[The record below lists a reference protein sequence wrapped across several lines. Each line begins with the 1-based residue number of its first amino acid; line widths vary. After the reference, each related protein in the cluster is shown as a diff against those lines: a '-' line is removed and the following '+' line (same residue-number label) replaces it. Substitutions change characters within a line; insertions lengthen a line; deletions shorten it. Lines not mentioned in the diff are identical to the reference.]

1 MHLNV
6 LTQCSPS
13 PTFEFMW
20 RDPDDRTGTGYR
32 SLRYWTDLA
41 KRLEAACVDALF
53 FADVH
58 GIYDVYRRSWAP
70 ALRHAVQVPAI
81 DPLLV
86 VPAAAAATSRLGFAV
101 TYSTTYHPPEQCARV
116 FSSLDHLTNGRIA
129 WNVVTSYLES
139 AAKNG
144 LGEFLEHDAR
154 YDRADEYMGVVE
166 GLWERTFEP
175 SPQRTPVV
183 YQAGAS
189 PRGLAFAARH
199 AEVVFLTLTGPKRGG
214 EQVAELRRLAE
225 EQGRDPAAVKA
236 LQGILVTVGQT
247 EAEAE
252 RKAKLYTSLTSPES
266 VLTKWCG
273 WMGVDLAAYPEET
286 RLTDVPNEA
295 ARRSALA
302 AAAEAVESATY
313 ELAKVLTQ
321 EQGKPLRESLAE
333 VGTCATWLR
342 YFAELELPREIVQD
356 DEHALVEVVRR
367 PLGVVAA
374 ITPWNF
380 PLALAF
386 WKIAP
391 ALRAGNT
398 VVLKPSP
405 FTPLTTLR
413 LAELLRPLLP
423 AGVLNVVS
431 GGDELGEWMSAHPVP
446 RKISFTGSIATRK
459 HVPAPAA
466 TDPQRVPPHAGGN
479 H

>member
-32 SLRYWTDLA
+32 SFRYWTALA
-41 KRLEAACVDALF
+41 ERLEAACIDALF

-295 ARRSALA
+295 VRSVLGFLRRVSTEREWTVGDARDFITKLPPPTRTTALYGTPEQVA
-302 AAAEAVESATY
+302 DRMEQWLEQAGIDGFNLLPCPPSGGIDDICDLLVPELQRRGLFRRAYDPAERT
-313 ELAKVLTQ
+313 
-321 EQGKPLRESLAE
+321 LRE
-333 VGTCATWLR
+333 R
-342 YFAELELPREIVQD
+342 YFGAGRSRYAGPRETSGWLV
-356 DEHALVEVVRR
+356 HAQ
-367 PLGVVAA
+367 
-374 ITPWNF
+374 
-380 PLALAF
+380 
-386 WKIAP
+386 
-391 ALRAGNT
+391 
-398 VVLKPSP
+398 
-405 FTPLTTLR
+405 
-413 LAELLRPLLP
+413 
-423 AGVLNVVS
+423 
-431 GGDELGEWMSAHPVP
+431 
-446 RKISFTGSIATRK
+446 AT
-459 HVPAPAA
+459 
-466 TDPQRVPPHAGGN
+466 
-479 H
+479 